1 MCLSSIL
8 LISGMDGSTAYTKKD
23 LKGLKGS
30 SELRRQVKLP
40 KVMLGYC
47 TPLAL
52 ETNGKY
58 SNDLQENFASG
69 FYIVFTMHFHCISKV
84 TN

>member
-1 MCLSSIL
+1 MWEHTFVFLSSIL
-8 LISGMDGSTAYTKKD
+8 LIAGIDGSTAYTKKD
-23 LKGLKGS
+23 LKSLKGS

-52 ETNGKY
+52 ETNG
-58 SNDLQENFASG
+58 Q
-69 FYIVFTMHFHCISKV
+69 
-84 TN
+84 